1 VKIRLARGKGTQNF
15 PEKELVTARFPDM
28 LNGSKQEKAKEKIY
42 GTHL

>member
-15 PEKELVTARFPDM
+15 PEKELVTQRFPDS
-28 LNGSKQEKAKEKIY
+28 LCGSKQEKAKEKFY